1 MRFSRFL
8 LLSLFA
14 GSSLAAA
21 CKGKFGFDGDPFVPE
36 PPGPRPQYGATVS
49 QSESPRPITGGTLLV
64 VDGSRAV
71 VSDPDRDNIAI
82 IDLASKAK
90 TTIALN
96 KGDDPGRAV
105 ADDRFRAHVVLRG
118 AGEIATI
125 DLATNEVT
133 RTKICTAPRGIA
145 FDPGAQ
151 AIRVVCA
158 DGSVMAMAKADLSV
172 TRTATGPKDLRDV
185 VVVGGVFWVSRFRAA
200 DILVLDR
207 SGNLLRTMKPSPVS
221 VNGALADASVAW
233 RMVPYSTGVVLVHQR
248 GRDPSAPPVKI
259 TEGGYTSESG
269 QGSEGTP
276 VASDDGTSS
285 DPTPPPLRSKCKLGI
300 VQSAVTD
307 FDGLD
312 SGGPTRPPISSAVL
326 PVDIAINGFRRVLV
340 AAGNAHT
347 PELDSLVLLD
357 GSEVNAFDCV
367 VPQKNKI
374 PNPPGQ
380 PVAAAFDGTSR
391 LIVQLREPAMLAV
404 YSPEL
409 DKVVDTIPYGE
420 GSREDT
426 GHAVFHS
433 NSGGFLACASCH
445 PEGGD
450 DGRVWSFQGIGMRRT
465 QNLRGGVKAPFHWNG
480 ELADLGALTSE
491 VLGKRMSGPSLEGD
505 QLAALAKFIDRIPAM
520 PTLPVTDSAAIARGK
535 SVFDGAQCSTCHS
548 GEKLTNGSI
557 VDVGTGGTFKVPS
570 LRGLA
575 WRAPYMHTGC
585 AGSLEDRFNADCG
598 GGAHGKIDLATEE
611 RTDLI
616 SYLQSL

>member
-1 MRFSRFL
+1 VRFSRFL

-49 QSESPRPITGGTLLV
+49 QAESPRPISGGTLLV
-64 VDGSRAV
+64 TGNRAV
-71 VSDPDRDNIAI
+71 VADPDRDAI
-82 IDLASKAK
+82 VIVDLGSKSKSA
-90 TTIALN
+90 IALN
-96 KGDDPGRAV
+96 AGDDPGRSV
-105 ADDRFRAHVVLRG
+105 ADDKGRVHVVLRG

-125 DLATNEVT
+125 DLATSALT

-145 FDPGAQ
+145 FDPGSA
-151 AIRVVCA
+151 AIRVACA
-158 DGSVMAMAKADLSV
+158 DGSVKAMATADLSV
-172 TRTATGPKDLRDV
+172 SLTATGPKDLRDIV
-185 VVVGGVFWVSRFRAA
+185 MAGGEIWVSRFRAS

-207 SGNLLRTMKPSPVS
+207 AGNLLRTMKPQPQV

-248 GRDPSAPPVKI
+248 GRDPSAPPVKV
-259 TEGGYTSESG
+259 TEGGYTAESG
-269 QGSEGTP
+269 QGTDGSP
-276 VASDDGTSS
+276 VVDDGSGST
-285 DPTPPPLRSKCKLGI
+285 DPSPPPLRSKCKLGI

-307 FDGLD
+307 FEAFS
-312 SGGPTRPPISSAVL
+312 SGMSRPSISSAVL

-340 AAGNAHT
+340 SAGNAHT

-357 GSEVNAFDCV
+357 GSETNAFDCV
-367 VPQKNKI
+367 IPQKNKI

-380 PVAAAFDGTSR
+380 PVAAAFDGSSR
-391 LIVQLREPAMLAV
+391 LIVQLREPAMLVV
-404 YSPEL
+404 YQPEL
-409 DKVVDTIPYGE
+409 DKIVDTIPYGD

-426 GHAVFHS
+426 GHAIFHS

-450 DGRVWSFQGIGMRRT
+450 DGRVWSFEGVGVRRT

-491 VLGKRMSGPSLEGD
+491 VLSKRMSGPSLEPD
-505 QLAALAKFIDRIPAM
+505 QLAALGKFIEHIPMMPAM
-520 PTLPVTDSAAIARGK
+520 PGIDAAAIARGK
-535 SVFDGAQCSTCHS
+535 AVFESAQCSTCHT
-548 GEKLTNGSI
+548 GERFSNASI

-585 AGSLEDRFNADCG
+585 AGTLEDRFNSDCG
-598 GGAHGKIDLATEE
+598 GGTHGKIDLATAD
-611 RTDLI
+611 RSDLI